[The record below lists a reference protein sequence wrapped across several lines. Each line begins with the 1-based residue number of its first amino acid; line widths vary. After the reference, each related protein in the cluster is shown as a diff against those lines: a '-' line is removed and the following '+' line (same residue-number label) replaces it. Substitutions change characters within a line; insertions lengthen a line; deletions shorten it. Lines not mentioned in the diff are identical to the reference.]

1 MERDKLI
8 KYCREY
14 IGNTLDHIKATEHT
28 LAVTANNLDEANEYS
43 LTMLYN
49 MLFTIQWTAERLKTG
64 AENARREIDEWES
77 FSTKSDVGL

>member
-14 IGNTLDHIKATEHT
+14 IGNTLDYIKATEHA
-28 LAVTANNLDEANEYS
+28 LAVTANNRDEANEYA

-49 MLFTIQWTAERLKTG
+49 MLFTLQRMAERLGSG
-64 AENARREIDEWES
+64 AENVRREIDECENY
-77 FSTKSDVGL
+77 STKSDCGL